1 MSHSMVVIYQLC
13 PSRLFSLVPLF
24 LGLRTS
30 LSLTNAINTAQA
42 YWQYA
47 IANSNVCTSLIYWSE
62 EQRLSIFYHCDSETQ
77 NRLEKIT
84 FTNYKS
90 FGSDFMKKR
99 QTFADK
105 KTEVAANPTK
115 ITAPFHMQRYWFYW
129 KCSLSGPDSRVKNIG
144 QSWWKDLDLQFR

>member
-1 MSHSMVVIYQLC
+1 MVVNYQLC

-24 LGLRTS
+24 LGLITS

-47 IANSNVCTSLIYWSE
+47 IANSNVCTSLIYWRE

-77 NRLEKIT
+77 KRLEKIT

-90 FGSDFMKKR
+90 FGGHFMKKR
-99 QTFADK
+99 QTFVDK
-105 KTEVAANPTK
+105 KTEIAAKAHQNHCLFSHATVLILLK
-115 ITAPFHMQRYWFYW
+115 VFIVR
-129 KCSLSGPDSRVKNIG
+129 SRFK
-144 QSWWKDLDLQFR
+144 S